1 MLVLLLLLI
10 PIFCMS
16 VSIYASMLYLYVQGD
31 THLVPMLISIFLV
44 VIIGYVLPRIFYK
57 LYKSNTAS
65 SLNAEKKVILL
76 SNYISYIVLLAF
88 GISLLIR
95 CIKNDENVLEIYLA
109 GGIVFLFIYITYAYF
124 IGYQKLEW
132 TIIDVTEKNKK
143 TNILMIEN
151 KEYGLYQVYTNSSDK
166 YEVGKRYTFKFNP
179 NSKIFKIKNK
189 KKNKK

>member
-1 MLVLLLLLI
+1 MLVVLLILI

-16 VSIYASMLYLYVQGD
+16 VSVYASMLYLYVQGD
-31 THLVPMLISIFLV
+31 TQLVPLLISIFLV
-44 VIIGYVLPRIFYK
+44 VVIGYILPRVFYK

-65 SLNAEKKVILL
+65 SLNAEKKVVLL

-88 GISLLIR
+88 GIALLLR
-95 CIKNDENVLEIYLA
+95 CINNDENVLEIYLA
-109 GGIVFLFIYITYAYF
+109 GGIVFLFIYITYAYY
-124 IGYQKLEW
+124 IGYKKIEW
-132 TIIDVTEKNKK
+132 TIIDVAEKNKK
-143 TNILMIEN
+143 TSILMIEN
-151 KEYGLYQVYTNSSDK
+151 KEYGLYQVYTNSSEK

>member
-1 MLVLLLLLI
+1 MLVLLLILI

-16 VSIYASMLYLYVQGD
+16 ISVYASMLYLYVQGD
-31 THLVPMLISIFLV
+31 SQLVPLLISIFLV
-44 VIIGYVLPRIFYK
+44 VIIGYILPRIFYK

-65 SLNAEKKVILL
+65 SLNAEKKVVLL

-88 GISLLIR
+88 GIALLLR

-109 GGIVFLFIYITYAYF
+109 GGIVFLFIYITYAYYLA
-124 IGYQKLEW
+124 YQKLEW
-132 TIIDVTEKNKK
+132 TIIDVSEKNKK

-151 KEYGLYQVYTNSSDK
+151 KEYGLFQVYVNSTEK
-166 YEVGKRYTFKFNP
+166 YEIGKKYTFKFNP
-179 NSKIFKIKNK
+179 NSKVFKIKSK